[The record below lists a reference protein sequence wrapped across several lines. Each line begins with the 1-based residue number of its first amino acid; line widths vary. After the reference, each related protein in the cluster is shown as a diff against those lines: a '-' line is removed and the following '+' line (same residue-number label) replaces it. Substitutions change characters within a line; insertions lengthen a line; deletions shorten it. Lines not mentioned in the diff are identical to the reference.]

1 MMKRAWN
8 HYSLQCEISV
18 GLLIVGAL
26 LTAPGVFMVSRGG
39 NGGILYL
46 AGGIVLLAA
55 GGTGTFGGIGNEP
68 PAGSPVYGR

>member
-26 LTAPGVFMVSRGG
+26 LTAPGVFMAEFCIWR
-39 NGGILYL
+39 
-46 AGGIVLLAA
+46 AA
-55 GGTGTFGGIGNEP
+55 
-68 PAGSPVYGR
+68 